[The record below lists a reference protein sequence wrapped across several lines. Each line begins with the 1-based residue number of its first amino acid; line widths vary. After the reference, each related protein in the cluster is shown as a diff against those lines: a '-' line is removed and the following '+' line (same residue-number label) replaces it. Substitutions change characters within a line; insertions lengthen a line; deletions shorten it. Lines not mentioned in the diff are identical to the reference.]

1 MSDIDI
7 AIMFKKV
14 PDFFELTDI
23 QEQLSSYVRKEVDIV
38 VLNTASPVLRMQVL
52 KYGIL
57 IKKETRIYIDFYV
70 TTLNEYDDLKYFR
83 REIEENMLRGRIY
96 A

>member
-1 MSDIDI
+1 MASKL
-7 AIMFKKV
+7 AEK
-14 PDFFELTDI
+14 P
-23 QEQLSSYVRKEVDIV
+23 VDIV

-57 IKKETRIYIDFYV
+57 IKKETRTYIDFYV